1 MFCIKV
7 FNVLWGNKEKDR
19 PLQRTKMNILW
30 FLPLMRAG
38 RLLTFRYNNYVI
50 WMKVPGGR
58 RKKKQ
63 RTPPVT
69 LKDFCYIIS
78 LQNIQFQIE
87 RALSQPFLFMTIKA
101 VDTTYTGNGQI
112 LKFHLRLMINLKIK
126 QNDT

>member
-1 MFCIKV
+1 
-7 FNVLWGNKEKDR
+7 
-19 PLQRTKMNILW
+19 
-30 FLPLMRAG
+30 
-38 RLLTFRYNNYVI
+38 
-50 WMKVPGGR
+50 MKVPGGR
-58 RKKKQ
+58 RKEKQ